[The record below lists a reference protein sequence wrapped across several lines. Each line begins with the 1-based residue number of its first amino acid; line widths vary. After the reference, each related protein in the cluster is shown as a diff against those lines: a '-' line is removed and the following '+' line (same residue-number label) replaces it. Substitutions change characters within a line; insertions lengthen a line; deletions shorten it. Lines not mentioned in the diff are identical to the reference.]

1 MAVHDFNAAALR
13 AYRKRQRKG
22 AVEVV
27 NAGSPLAIAAEAAPN
42 IEMIDID
49 WLTETVL
56 QLLPAKQNLVRTAAH
71 MAAQLRYGTPTTAE
85 ILGEAYHFM
94 RYAESAGAL
103 DDWRAKP

>member
-1 MAVHDFNAAALR
+1 MAVHDFNQAALN
-13 AYRKRQRKG
+13 AYRKRQKRG
-22 AVEVV
+22 AFEVV
-27 NAGSPLAIAAEAAPN
+27 TAGSPLAIAAEAAPN
-42 IEMIDID
+42 VDMIDID
-49 WLTETVL
+49 WLAETVM
-56 QLLPAKQNLVRTAAH
+56 QLLPEKQNLVRAAAH